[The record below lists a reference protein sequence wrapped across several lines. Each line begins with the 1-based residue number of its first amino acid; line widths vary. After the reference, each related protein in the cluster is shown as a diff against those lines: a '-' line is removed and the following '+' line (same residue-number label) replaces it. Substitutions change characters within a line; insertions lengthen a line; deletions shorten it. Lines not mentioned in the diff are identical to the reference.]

1 MTTTP
6 PLKKILLTGGAGYI
20 GSHTALAVAE
30 AGFEPILLDNF
41 SNSHPAVVERL
52 KSIRPGVAFTVEQ
65 GDVLDGEWL
74 EAVMRRHAPAGV
86 VHFAGDKAV
95 GESAANPL
103 KYFHNN
109 IGGAVSL
116 LRVMERLQA
125 EAAAT
130 LGDGQAPMP
139 ALVFSSSAT
148 VYGDPAS
155 SPVAESFPLSHASP
169 YAHTKLVI
177 EEMLA
182 ALCQANSAWRVA
194 VLRYFN
200 PVGAHPSGLIG
211 EDPSGIPNN
220 LMPFVT
226 QVAVGKRERLSIF
239 GNDYPTPDGTGVRD
253 YIHVQDLARG
263 HVAALSALLSGRPE
277 TRNFTVNLGTG
288 VGCSVLDVVK
298 AFEAASGQPIPYRFE
313 ARRAGDVAEY
323 YANPALARQLLG
335 WEALHSLQDMCAD
348 AWRWQKGNPNG
359 YRGG

>member
-1 MTTTP
+1 MTSTQP
-6 PLKKILLTGGAGYI
+6 KILLTGGAGYI

-30 AGFEPILLDNF
+30 AGFEPVLLDNF
-41 SNSHPAVVERL
+41 ANSHPAVIERL
-52 KSIRPGVAFTVEQ
+52 KAIRPGTAFTLER

-74 EAVMRRHAPAGV
+74 EAVMRRHAPVGI

-95 GESAANPL
+95 GESTTNPL
-103 KYFHNN
+103 KYFHTN

-116 LRVMERLQA
+116 LRVMERLQTDPA
-125 EAAAT
+125 N
-130 LGDGQAPMP
+130 GNSPMP

-155 SPVAESFPLSHASP
+155 SPVAEDFPLSHANP
-169 YAHTKLVI
+169 YAHSKLVI
-177 EEMLA
+177 EEMLV
-182 ALCQANSAWRVA
+182 ALRQANAAWRFG

-211 EDPSGIPNN
+211 EDPKGIPNN

-263 HVAALSALLSGRPE
+263 HVAALSALLSDQAE

-288 VGCSVLDVVK
+288 VGCSVLEVVK
-298 AFEAASGQPIPYRFE
+298 AFEVASGRPIAYRIE
-313 ARRAGDVAEY
+313 ARRAGDVAEC
-323 YANPALARQLLG
+323 YANPGLAKRLLG
-335 WEALHSLQDMCAD
+335 WEAHHTLQDMCAD

-359 YRGG
+359 YSAE

>member
-1 MTTTP
+1 MTSTH
-6 PLKKILLTGGAGYI
+6 KKILLTGGAGYI

-41 SNSHPAVVERL
+41 ANSHPAVIERL
-52 KSIRPGVAFTVEQ
+52 KAIRPDTAFTVER

-130 LGDGQAPMP
+130 QAKPAPMP

-182 ALCQANSAWRVA
+182 ALCQANSAWRVG

-220 LMPFVT
+220 LMPFVDPGGGG
-226 QVAVGKRERLSIF
+226 QARAAEHFWQRLP
-239 GNDYPTPDGTGVRD
+239 NPRW
-253 YIHVQDLARG
+253 H
-263 HVAALSALLSGRPE
+263 
-277 TRNFTVNLGTG
+277 
-288 VGCSVLDVVK
+288 
-298 AFEAASGQPIPYRFE
+298 
-313 ARRAGDVAEY
+313 RRARLHPCARPGAWPCGGSERVAEWP
-323 YANPALARQLLG
+323 ARNPQLHG
-335 WEALHSLQDMCAD
+335 ES
-348 AWRWQKGNPNG
+348 G
-359 YRGG
+359 YRGGLQRFGCGESV